1 MLTEL
6 LTNLLWRVLT
16 DPIATAFAPVEMVIG
31 LTALCW
37 RARAGFVP

>member
-6 LTNLLWRVLT
+6 LTNLLWRLLT
-16 DPIATAFAPVEMVIG
+16 DPIATAFSPVGMVIG
-31 LTALCW
+31 LATLCW